1 VKNIHVPTNVRIKPP
16 ALIAHR
22 GYALRYPENTLES
35 LTAAVEARAGYVEF
49 DVQLTADRVP
59 VLMHDADF
67 WRTGRIDRSVLD
79 TTLEH
84 IRDIWVNETA
94 RLGPEFFEV
103 HVPTLAETADWLKA
117 HPGVKAFVEIKRES
131 LRKFGRADVVSRIVE
146 GLKPVISRCAVISFD
161 LDAVRLARERG
172 AEGIGWVLASWDPET
187 RAAAEGL
194 GPEYLF
200 CDYRMIPDDAEA
212 LWPGPWDWAFYEI
225 VDPDL
230 ALALAAFGAKFI
242 ETMAIGEMLADLRL
256 KPGL

>member
-1 VKNIHVPTNVRIKPP
+1 VKTIHVPTNVRIKPP

-22 GYALRYPENTLES
+22 GYAFRYPENTLES
-35 LTAAVEARAGYVEF
+35 LTAAVKAGAGYVEF

-59 VLMHDADF
+59 VLIHDADF

-79 TTLEH
+79 TKLEY

-103 HVPTLAETADWLKA
+103 HVPTLAETVEWLKA
-117 HPGVKAFVEIKRES
+117 HGRVKAFVEIKRES
-131 LRKFGRADVVSRIVE
+131 LKKFGRAEVVTRVVDALE
-146 GLKPVISRCAVISFD
+146 PVNSRCAVISFD
-161 LDAVRLARERG
+161 LGAVRLARERG
-172 AEGIGWVLASWDPET
+172 ANGIGWVLASWDPET
-187 RAAAEGL
+187 RATAEDL

-212 LWPGPWDWAFYEI
+212 LWPGPWDWALYEI
-225 VDPDL
+225 VDPDV

-242 ETMAIGEMLADLRL
+242 ETMAIGEMLTDLRL